1 MGSGLSE
8 IMRRAKEVQQKISKL
23 QEEMANVTVEASAGG
38 GMVKV
43 IANGKGEV
51 LAISIEKEVIDP
63 NEQEMLQ
70 DLIVAAV
77 NEAVRKA
84 HGALAEEM
92 AKITGGISLP
102 GLF

>member
-8 IMRRAKEVQQKISKL
+8 IMRRAKEVQQKIAKL

-63 NEQEMLQ
+63 GEQEMLQ

-84 HGALAEEM
+84 HSALAEEM

>member
-8 IMRRAKEVQQKISKL
+8 IMRRAKEVQQKIANL

-43 IANGKGEV
+43 TANGKGEV

-84 HGALAEEM
+84 HSALAEEM
-92 AKITGGISLP
+92 AKITGGISIP